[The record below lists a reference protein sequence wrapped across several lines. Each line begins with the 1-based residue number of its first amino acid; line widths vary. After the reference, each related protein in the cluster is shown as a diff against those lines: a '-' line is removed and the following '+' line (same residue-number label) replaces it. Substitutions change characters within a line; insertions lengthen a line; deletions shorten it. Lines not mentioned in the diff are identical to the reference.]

1 MANFTAAD
9 VKRLREQTGAGMMDC
24 KNALQEASGDLE
36 AAVELLR
43 LKGAKDVNKRA
54 TRTAANGLVT
64 AELDGTRA
72 GVLVELNCE
81 TDFVAKT
88 DLFQQVAAEIAAAAL
103 RAEVT
108 DRPSLLTAEAR
119 PGTTVQ
125 QLIEEAGASLKE
137 KLELGRFARFEGGY
151 VASYLHRSDA
161 ALPPT
166 LGVLV
171 QLDQDNAEVAKDL
184 AQQVAAMRPLYTVR
198 EDVPADVVEKE
209 RRIAEQITR
218 DEGKPEQAIGKIVEG
233 RLNAYFKDVV
243 LTEQAF
249 VKDPK
254 TTIKQVLAGSWCQR
268 DRLRQVPGRPGLRPH
283 LMPDSG
289 LAGVLHP
296 SWRRVVL
303 KLSGGLFAGNEP
315 LGISPDVV
323 AHLAAEI
330 IAAVKDGVQVAAVVG
345 GGNMFRGAA
354 LAERGIDR
362 ARADYMGM
370 LSTVINCLA
379 LQDVLEKMGVETRV
393 QTAITM
399 GQVAEPYI
407 PRRAIRHLEKG
418 RVVIF
423 GAGLGA
429 PYFSTDTAAA
439 QRALEIGADAVLKG
453 TKVNGV
459 YDADPHTTPDAARFN
474 RLDYSEYLS
483 RGLKV
488 MDTTAVSLCMDN
500 GLPIVVFALMGEGNV
515 VRAIRGEE
523 VGTLIC
529 HKDGQDADSEGE
541 DREYRED
548 HAD

>member
-24 KNALQEASGDLE
+24 KNALEEASGDLE

-64 AELDGTRA
+64 AELDGTQA

-103 RAEVT
+103 KAKVT
-108 DRPSLLTAEAR
+108 DRLTLLTTEAR

-171 QLDQDNAEVAKDL
+171 KLDKDEADVAKDL
-184 AQQVAAMRPLYTVR
+184 AQQVAAMRPLYVVR

-218 DEGKPEQAIGKIVEG
+218 DEGKPEQAIPKIVDG
-233 RLNAYFKDVV
+233 RLNAYFRDVV

-254 TTIKQVLAGSWCQR
+254 ATIKQVLAQ
-268 DRLRQVPGRPGLRPH
+268 
-283 LMPDSG
+283 
-289 LAGVLHP
+289 
-296 SWRRVVL
+296 
-303 KLSGGLFAGNEP
+303 
-315 LGISPDVV
+315 
-323 AHLAAEI
+323 
-330 IAAVKDGVQVAAVVG
+330 
-345 GGNMFRGAA
+345 
-354 LAERGIDR
+354 
-362 ARADYMGM
+362 
-370 LSTVINCLA
+370 
-379 LQDVLEKMGVETRV
+379 
-393 QTAITM
+393 
-399 GQVAEPYI
+399 
-407 PRRAIRHLEKG
+407 
-418 RVVIF
+418 
-423 GAGLGA
+423 
-429 PYFSTDTAAA
+429 
-439 QRALEIGADAVLKG
+439 
-453 TKVNGV
+453 NGV
-459 YDADPHTTPDAARFN
+459 SVRGFARFQ
-474 RLDYSEYLS
+474 
-483 RGLKV
+483 
-488 MDTTAVSLCMDN
+488 
-500 GLPIVVFALMGEGNV
+500 
-515 VRAIRGEE
+515 
-523 VGTLIC
+523 VG
-529 HKDGQDADSEGE
+529 QA
-541 DREYRED
+541 
-548 HAD
+548 